1 MMLVNTLNYPIY
13 IGALPPISHTGKVLV
28 VSDSI
33 VAPLYLDKFLE
44 TINAPQV
51 FSHVIPAGEVHK
63 NQATLEGVLESAFE
77 ANLSRADCML
87 ALGGGVVSDL
97 TGFASA
103 IYKRGIAFE
112 IVPTTLLAQ
121 VDASIGGKTGINN
134 AYGKNLIGAFH
145 PPKAVYIDPSFLQT
159 LPKREFK
166 AGIAEMI
173 KKAVCFDPD
182 YFEWLKTH
190 PLEQHL
196 ESGIAKSV
204 AIKAQVVA
212 QDEKEAHLR
221 MGLNYGH
228 TFGHAIEKEQNYQ
241 GFLHGEAVAV
251 GMQMANALAVRL
263 GLLDK
268 HTSEQINALLEIYDL
283 HFDYQVPDIE
293 AFYQDLCMDKKNVD
307 RPRFVLSTKIGGF
320 QLIEDTPQDIVT
332 EVLKA
337 WS

>member
-1 MMLVNTLNYPIY
+1 M
-13 IGALPPISHTGKVLV
+13 
-28 VSDSI
+28 VSDSV
-33 VAPLYLDKFLE
+33 VAPLYLDKLLE
-44 TINAPQV
+44 KINASQV

-97 TGFASA
+97 AGFAGA
-103 IYKRGIAFE
+103 IYKRGISFE

-145 PPKAVYIDPSFLQT
+145 PPKAVYIDPNFLQT
-159 LPKREFK
+159 LPTREFK

-173 KKAVCFDPD
+173 KKAVCFDRD
-182 YFEWLKTH
+182 YFEWLRTY
-190 PLEQHL
+190 PLDQHL
-196 ESGIAKSV
+196 ELGIAKSV

-251 GMQMANALAVRL
+251 GMQMANALAVKL
-263 GLLDK
+263 GLLDT
-268 HTSEQINALLEIYDL
+268 HASEQIDALLEIYDL
-283 HFDYQVPDIE
+283 RFDYQVPNIE
-293 AFYQDLCMDKKNVD
+293 AFYKILCMDKKNMD
-307 RPRFVLSTKIGGF
+307 RPRFVLPTRIGDF
-320 QLIEDTPQDIVT
+320 RLIEDIPQNMVM
-332 EVLKA
+332 EVLKT